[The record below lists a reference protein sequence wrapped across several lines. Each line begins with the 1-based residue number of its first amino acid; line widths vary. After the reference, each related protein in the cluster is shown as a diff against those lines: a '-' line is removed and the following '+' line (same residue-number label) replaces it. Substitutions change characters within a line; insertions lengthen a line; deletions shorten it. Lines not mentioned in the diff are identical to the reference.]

1 MPEAQIILIFNL
13 KREHTHTT
21 RVTKET
27 YLKKMDYVNLRNI
40 GFLVINQSCAF
51 RGGVECWFEVHISL
65 SRPRR
70 LPGSAWV
77 TA

>member
-40 GFLVINQSCAF
+40 GYKPILCFQR
-51 RGGVECWFEVHISL
+51 RGGVLV
-65 SRPRR
+65 
-70 LPGSAWV
+70 
-77 TA
+77 